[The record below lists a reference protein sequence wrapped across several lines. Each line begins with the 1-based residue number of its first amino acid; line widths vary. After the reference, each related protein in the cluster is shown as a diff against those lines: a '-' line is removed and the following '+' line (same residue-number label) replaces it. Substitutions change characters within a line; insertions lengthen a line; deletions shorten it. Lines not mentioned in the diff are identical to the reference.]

1 MTSVPGA
8 ATSDIDHLT
17 AAGIAPSL
25 ATAWQ
30 QATPTPLGDFAADAA
45 ASSHYFTLSQSLLE
59 RLPAKPKRDAREAAA
74 ARTLLHGGRA
84 ARERFLARHVV
95 TLYDRLT
102 AARSRFVLAHD
113 LPDAAAR
120 LVPGLCPSPAQLAAE
135 ASSRQGDKD
144 GIEIDQSI
152 LLAHVLANETSGGH
166 LCHAMLLPRDESV
179 AQLRQ
184 LQAKGSVDLG
194 AASVETAGAACWV
207 TLKNPAR
214 LNAEDQSTIDAV
226 ERAVDLALLD
236 ARAGVAVLRGAY
248 IDHPKYAGRRV
259 FCSGINLTDLYVGK
273 IPYLWYVQREMGFVH
288 KLFRGLA
295 YADRPADEVFGA
307 TLEKPWIA
315 QLDSFAIGGGCQY
328 LLATDYVVAG
338 SDAYMTLPA
347 RKEGIVPGAANLR
360 LPRFVGDRLARQL
373 IMMERRLDCDSPEG
387 RLICDE
393 VVAPDQVDAAVANV
407 VRRMTSSGVVSAAA
421 NRRAFRVAHEPLNLF
436 RQYMAVY
443 ARDQAE
449 CHFSPALIN
458 NLEAHWQA
466 RSQPG

>member
-1 MTSVPGA
+1 MTGEPDPAS
-8 ATSDIDHLT
+8 TDIDRLT

-30 QATPTPLGDFAADAA
+30 QATPTPLSDFAADAA
-45 ASSHYFTLSQSLLE
+45 DSAHYFALSQSLLE
-59 RLPAKPKRDAREAAA
+59 RLPAKPKRNPREAAA
-74 ARTLLHGGRA
+74 AQTLLHNGRA
-84 ARERFLARHVV
+84 ARERFLAQHVL
-95 TLYDRLT
+95 TLYDHLT
-102 AARSRFVLAHD
+102 AARSRFVLAQD

-120 LVPGLCPSPAQLAAE
+120 LVPGLCPSPAQLAVE
-135 ASSRQGDKD
+135 TSVRQGDKD

-152 LLAHVLANETSGGH
+152 LLAHVLANEACGSH
-166 LCHAMLLPRDESV
+166 LCHAMLLPRDESI

-184 LQAKGSVDLG
+184 LQDRGSIDLG

-207 TLKNPAR
+207 TLKNAAC
-214 LNAEDQSTIDAV
+214 LNAEDQGTIDAV
-226 ERAVDLALLD
+226 EQAVDLALLD
-236 ARAGVAVLRGAY
+236 ARAGVAVLRGGY

-259 FCSGINLTDLYVGK
+259 FCSGINLTDLYYGK

-295 YADRPADEVFGA
+295 YSDRPADEVHGA

-315 QLDSFAIGGGCQY
+315 QLDGFAIGGGCQY

-373 IMMERRLDCDSPEG
+373 IMMERRLECDSSEG

-393 VVAPDQVDAAVANV
+393 VVAPEQVEAAVAKV

-449 CHFSPALIN
+449 CHFSPALIS

-466 RSQPG
+466 RSRPG